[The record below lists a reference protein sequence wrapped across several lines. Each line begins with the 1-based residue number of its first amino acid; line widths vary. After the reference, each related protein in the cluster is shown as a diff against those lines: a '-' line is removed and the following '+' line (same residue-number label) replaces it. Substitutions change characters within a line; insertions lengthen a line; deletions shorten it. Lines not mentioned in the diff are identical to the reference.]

1 MFVVNFRGC
10 GNLSIYQFNASPVIR
25 ICLFV
30 CFFVCLFVCFLTF
43 IIEVLLLTKLSL
55 TLQGKQGPQGLKGQK
70 GEMGEKVRYIPVAIP
85 SNI

>member
-1 MFVVNFRGC
+1 MATYLFINLMPPQSSVFV
-10 GNLSIYQFNASPVIR
+10 
-25 ICLFV
+25 CLFV
-30 CFFVCLFVCFLTF
+30 FLFVCLFVCFLTF

>member
-30 CFFVCLFVCFLTF
+30 CLFVCFLTF
-43 IIEVLLLTKLSL
+43 IVEVLLLTKLSL